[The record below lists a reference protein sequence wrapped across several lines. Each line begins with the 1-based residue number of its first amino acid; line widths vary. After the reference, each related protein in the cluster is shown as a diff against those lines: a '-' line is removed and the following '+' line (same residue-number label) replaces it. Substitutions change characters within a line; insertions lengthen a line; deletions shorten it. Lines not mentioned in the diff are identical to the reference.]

1 MSKATS
7 RRGVSLRALQDL
19 DADEVPAFD
28 TRPQELRE
36 LTIVSS
42 ETLETI
48 SSVFSGTELANDQ
61 ARIRVILET
70 QRAVNAAWERAARSF
85 LEIGRA
91 LNTLDNVLFS
101 REEKNRLKSSFEEF
115 FPFSEPVASQFR
127 RIAHV
132 VDSGRLDETF
142 LPGSYSAAYQLSL
155 LAPEELDIA
164 RAQGLVGPNTSRS
177 AIIAFRKSIKRNI
190 SHVDFAALST
200 EARRLKSTRKHMLEQ
215 LIAIRTRLK
224 EIQTLLDED

>member
-28 TRPQELRE
+28 ARPQELRE

-101 REEKNRLKSSFEEF
+101 REEKIDLNQASKNF
-115 FPFSEPVASQFR
+115 FRFQNLLLLN
-127 RIAHV
+127 
-132 VDSGRLDETF
+132 LD
-142 LPGSYSAAYQLSL
+142 AL
-155 LAPEELDIA
+155 LM
-164 RAQGLVGPNTSRS
+164 S
-177 AIIAFRKSIKRNI
+177 
-190 SHVDFAALST
+190 
-200 EARRLKSTRKHMLEQ
+200 
-215 LIAIRTRLK
+215 
-224 EIQTLLDED
+224 